1 MLAQHYAEP
10 WVPEVARAYLEG
22 LNRPYTYEDLLLI
35 GKRQLS
41 LEDELA
47 ATAKHFLFC
56 DTDLRVI
63 QVWSQHRYGKVDP
76 WVLEEIARRTY
87 DLILLC
93 APDLA
98 WQADPLRE
106 HPELEM
112 RQHFYEQYEQL
123 TQKSGFPW
131 VLISGGTGERLSIAI
146 QAVEQLKG
154 V

>member
-1 MLAQHYAEP
+1 MLTEHYAES

-63 QVWSQHRYGKVDP
+63 QVWSQHRFGKVDP

-93 APDLA
+93 APDLP
-98 WQADPLRE
+98 WQEDPLRE

-112 RQHFYEQYEQL
+112 RQQFFAQYLQL
-123 TQKSGFPW
+123 TEQSGFPFTI
-131 VLISGGTGERLSIAI
+131 VSGDASARLRTSVEAI
-146 QAVEQLKG
+146 RALD
-154 V
+154 